1 MDYEINESTLAVI
14 PYLNKTKVI
23 EADNEYVIDQSP
35 YKILEYSCEYF
46 GSSLSGRLKGTK
58 NMLGSIY
65 KAPIIVEESK
75 EIIFFP
81 TSSPTGYENMW
92 ISLKNITNYKKDGNK
107 TIINFINN
115 KNLTVD
121 VPYFSIDNQ
130 ILRASRLESIL
141 SKRKDKKN
149 D

>member
-23 EADNEYVIDQSP
+23 EIDNEYVIDQSP